1 MEANMNRTKSPPE
14 NPNNFIRFHST
25 SRLKEP
31 DFFRNEQTVNSSIPS
46 GPFTSASFYDGITLW
61 KQQPS
66 LSRQAL
72 DRVIGRVIR
81 HKVPGEKHVLSYL
94 QHMYRRNCR
103 PKTICSTASSLVS
116 FLLFIKQNG
125 NQYLEL
131 IIRRDLEAF
140 VEHEQDRG
148 IKANTIHFRLQNLYA
163 FIRYLV
169 NGKVVGA
176 ELLERKIRLRVPQS
190 LPKAICTP
198 DILRLLSVLDH
209 TRDRAMILTL
219 LRTGMR
225 IGELLNLRVNDVDLT
240 ERTVKIY
247 QGEKNSIGRVVYL
260 SDDAGV
266 ALRLWLQERNPRS
279 SYIFYGRS
287 GALSYAAARQRFINY
302 LEKSGLA
309 EKGYTLHCLR
319 HTFAT
324 DLLNAGMRL
333 ECLQQLL
340 GHSKIEVT
348 RIYARLSDATR
359 EEEYFR
365 AMAKIERGETNE
377 YNRFDSQL

>member
-1 MEANMNRTKSPPE
+1 MSRTIPPHE
-14 NPNNFIRFHST
+14 NPNYLVGCHPVSGLGELVSGQGDACELN
-25 SRLKEP
+25 P
-31 DFFRNEQTVNSSIPS
+31 IPS
-46 GPFTSASFYDGITLW
+46 SRFTSASFYDGVIHW
-61 KQQPS
+61 QQQPS
-66 LSRQAL
+66 LRRQAL
-72 DRVIGRVIR
+72 DRVIARVVR
-81 HKVPGEKHVLSYL
+81 HKVPGQGHVLSYL

-103 PKTICSTASSLVS
+103 PRTICATASSLIF
-116 FLLFIKQNG
+116 FLLFIKQN
-125 NQYLEL
+125 QKEYLEL

-140 VEHEQDRG
+140 VEHEQDRAL
-148 IKANTIHFRLQNLYA
+148 KPKTIHFRLQILYA
-163 FIRYLV
+163 FFRYLIKESV
-169 NGKVVGA
+169 MGP

-198 DILRLLSVLDH
+198 DIIRLLSVIDH

-219 LRTGMR
+219 LRAGMR
-225 IGELLNLRVNDVDLT
+225 IGELLSLRVNDVDLT

-247 QGEKNSIGRVVYL
+247 QGEKNSVGRVVYL
-260 SDDAGV
+260 SDDACA
-266 ALRLWLQERNPRS
+266 ALGLWLQERNPS
-279 SYIFYGRS
+279 KSYLFYGQRGPLGYTAS
-287 GALSYAAARQRFINY
+287 RDRFINY
-302 LEKSGLA
+302 LEKAGLA

-348 RIYARLSDATR
+348 RIYARLSDTVR

-365 AMAKIERGETNE
+365 AMTKIERGQTDE
-377 YNRFDSQL
+377 YHRLDCQL

>member
-1 MEANMNRTKSPPE
+1 MEANMNRTNSPQK
-14 NPNNFIRFHST
+14 NPNHIIGCHPT
-25 SRLKEP
+25 SRLEELDSFRSEP
-31 DFFRNEQTVNSSIPS
+31 TGNRSIPS
-46 GPFTSASFYDGITLW
+46 SRFTSASFYDGIIHW

-66 LSRQAL
+66 LRRQAL
-72 DRVIGRVIR
+72 DRVIARVIR
-81 HKVPGEKHVLSYL
+81 HEIPGGEHVLSYL

-103 PKTICSTASSLVS
+103 PKTICSTASGLVF
-116 FLLFIKQNG
+116 FLLFIKQTG
-125 NQYLEL
+125 KKYMEL
-131 IIRRDLEAF
+131 IVRRDTEAF

-148 IKANTIHFRLQNLYA
+148 IKPKTIHFRLQNLYA
-163 FIRYLV
+163 FFRYLV
-169 NGKVVGA
+169 KENVIGP

-190 LPKAICTP
+190 LPKAICAP

-225 IGELLNLRVNDVDLT
+225 IGELLSLRVNDIDLP

-260 SDDAGV
+260 SDDAC
-266 ALRLWLQERNPRS
+266 ASLELWLQKRNPS
-279 SYIFYGRS
+279 KSYLFYGYR
-287 GALSYAAARQRFINY
+287 GHLGYTGVRQRFIDY
-302 LEKSGLA
+302 LEKAGLA

-319 HTFAT
+319 HTYAT

-348 RIYARLSDATR
+348 RIYARLTDVTR
-359 EEEYFR
+359 EKEYFR
-365 AMAKIERGETNE
+365 AMAKIERGETDE
-377 YNRFDSQL
+377 YNRLDCQL

>member
-1 MEANMNRTKSPPE
+1 MNRTNPPRE
-14 NPNNFIRFHST
+14 NPNHFVGCHPS
-25 SRLKEP
+25 SRLEEIDSYLSEP
-31 DFFRNEQTVNSSIPS
+31 VENSPIPS
-46 GPFTSASFYDGITLW
+46 SRFTSASFYDGVIHW
-61 KQQPS
+61 EKQPS
-66 LSRQAL
+66 LRRQAL
-72 DRVIGRVIR
+72 DRVIKRVVRQEI
-81 HKVPGEKHVLSYL
+81 PGEEHVLSYL
-94 QHMYRRNCR
+94 QHKYRRNCR
-103 PKTICSTASSLVS
+103 PKTICSTASSLTLI
-116 FLLFIKQNG
+116 LLFVKQRG
-125 NQYLEL
+125 KEYLEL
-131 IIRRDLEAF
+131 LVRQDVEAF

-148 IKANTIHFRLQNLYA
+148 IKPKTIHFRLQNLYA
-163 FIRYLV
+163 FFRYLIKENV
-169 NGKVVGA
+169 IGA

-190 LPKAICTP
+190 LPKAICAP
-198 DILRLLSVLDH
+198 DILRLLSVVTH

-225 IGELLNLRVNDVDLT
+225 IGELLSLRVNDVNLA

-260 SDDAGV
+260 GDDACA
-266 ALRLWLQERNPRS
+266 ALSLWLQERDPCK
-279 SYIFYGRS
+279 SYLFYGRRGPLGYTAS
-287 GALSYAAARQRFINY
+287 RDRFIKY
-302 LEKSGLA
+302 LKKSGLS

-359 EEEYFR
+359 EEEYFK
-365 AMAKIERGETNE
+365 AMSKIERGETDE
-377 YNRFDSQL
+377 HYRLDY

>member
-1 MEANMNRTKSPPE
+1 MSRTNSPPE
-14 NPNNFIRFHST
+14 NPNHFIGCHPA
-25 SRLKEP
+25 SRLEELDP
-31 DFFRNEQTVNSSIPS
+31 FRNEPTNDSSIPS
-46 GPFTSASFYDGITLW
+46 GRFTSASFYDGVILW

-66 LSRQAL
+66 LRRQAL
-72 DRVIGRVIR
+72 NRVIGRVNR
-81 HKVPGEKHVLSYL
+81 HRVPGEDHVLSYL

-103 PKTICSTASSLVS
+103 PKTICSTASSLVLI
-116 FLLFIKQNG
+116 LLFVKQRG
-125 NQYLEL
+125 KEYLEL
-131 IIRRDLEAF
+131 IVRQDLEAF

-148 IKANTIHFRLQNLYA
+148 MKPKTIHFRLQNLYA
-163 FIRYLV
+163 FFRYLV
-169 NGKVVGA
+169 KENVIGP
-176 ELLERKIRLRVPQS
+176 ELLEHKIRLRVPQS
-190 LPKAICTP
+190 LPKAIGTP

-225 IGELLNLRVNDVDLT
+225 IGELLSLRVNDVDLT
-240 ERTVKIY
+240 EQTVKIY

-260 SDDAGV
+260 SDDACA
-266 ALRLWLQERNPRS
+266 ALSLWLQERNPRK
-279 SYIFYGRS
+279 SYLFYGHRGPLGYTS
-287 GALSYAAARQRFINY
+287 SRQRFIDY
-302 LEKSGLA
+302 LDKAGLA
-309 EKGYTLHCLR
+309 GKGYTLHCLR

-348 RIYARLSDATR
+348 RIYARLTDATR

-365 AMAKIERGETNE
+365 AMAKIERGETDE
-377 YNRFDSQL
+377 YNRLDSQL

>member
-1 MEANMNRTKSPPE
+1 MNQTNPPPE
-14 NPNNFIRFHST
+14 NPNHFIGYHPA
-25 SRLKEP
+25 SRLEELNP
-31 DFFRNEQTVNSSIPS
+31 CRNEPTNDSSTPS
-46 GPFTSASFYDGITLW
+46 GRFTSASFYDGVILW

-66 LSRQAL
+66 LRRQAL
-72 DRVIGRVIR
+72 NRVIGRVIR
-81 HKVPGEKHVLSYL
+81 HRVPGEEHVLSYL

-103 PKTICSTASSLVS
+103 PKTICSTASSLALI
-116 FLLFIKQNG
+116 LLFVKKRG
-125 NQYLEL
+125 KEYLEL
-131 IIRRDLEAF
+131 IVRQDLEAF

-148 IKANTIHFRLQNLYA
+148 MKPKTIHFRLQNLYA

-169 NGKVVGA
+169 KENVIGA

-198 DILRLLSVLDH
+198 DILRLLSALDH

-225 IGELLNLRVNDVDLT
+225 IGELLSLRVNDVDLT
-240 ERTVKIY
+240 ERIVKIY

-260 SDDAGV
+260 SDDACA
-266 ALRLWLQERNPRS
+266 ALSLWLQERNPS
-279 SYIFYGRS
+279 KSYLFYGRRGPLGYTS
-287 GALSYAAARQRFINY
+287 SRQRFIDY
-302 LEKSGLA
+302 LDKAELA
-309 EKGYTLHCLR
+309 GKGYTLHCLR

-348 RIYARLSDATR
+348 RIYARLTDATR
-359 EEEYFR
+359 EEEYFK
-365 AMAKIERGETNE
+365 AMAKIERGETDE
-377 YNRFDSQL
+377 YYRLDY

>member
-1 MEANMNRTKSPPE
+1 MEAEMNPKKSPPE
-14 NPNNFIRFHST
+14 NPNYFVGCHPV
-25 SRLKEP
+25 SRLEE
-31 DFFRNEQTVNSSIPS
+31 FNVS
-46 GPFTSASFYDGITLW
+46 GDKSHAYSPVSPGRFTSASFYDGIIHW
-61 KQQPS
+61 KKQPS
-66 LSRQAL
+66 LRRQAL
-72 DRVIGRVIR
+72 DRVIARVIC
-81 HKVPGEKHVLSYL
+81 HEVPGERHVLSYL

-103 PKTICSTASSLVS
+103 PKTICSTASSLVL
-116 FLLFIKQNG
+116 FLLFIKQRG
-125 NQYLEL
+125 KKYLEL

-148 IKANTIHFRLQNLYA
+148 IKPKTIHFRLQSLYA
-163 FIRYLV
+163 LFRYLIKENV
-169 NGKVVGA
+169 MGS
-176 ELLERKIRLRVPQS
+176 ELLEHKIRLRVPQS
-190 LPKAICTP
+190 LPRAICSE
-198 DILRLLSVLDH
+198 DILQLLSVVKH
-209 TRDRAMILTL
+209 TRDRAVILTL

-260 SDDAGV
+260 SDDAC
-266 ALRLWLQERNPRS
+266 ASLRKWLQKRNPRE
-279 SYIFYGRS
+279 SYLFYGRS
-287 GALSYAAARQRFINY
+287 GPLGYTGVRQRFINF
-302 LEKSGLA
+302 LDKADLTA
-309 EKGYTLHCLR
+309 KGYTLHCLR

-359 EEEYFR
+359 EEAYFK
-365 AMAKIERGETNE
+365 AMAKIERGETDA
-377 YNRFDSQL
+377 Y

>member
-1 MEANMNRTKSPPE
+1 MTRINLPHE
-14 NPNNFIRFHST
+14 NPNHFVGCHPI
-25 SRLKEP
+25 SRIEEYDPFPNEP
-31 DFFRNEQTVNSSIPS
+31 TDDSPIPFS
-46 GPFTSASFYDGITLW
+46 RFTSASFYDGVIHW

-66 LSRQAL
+66 LRRQAL
-72 DRVIGRVIR
+72 NRVIERVAR
-81 HKVPGEKHVLSYL
+81 YEVPGEEHVLSYL
-94 QHMYRRNCR
+94 QHKYRRNCR
-103 PKTICSTASSLVS
+103 PKTICSTASSLTLI
-116 FLLFIKQNG
+116 LLFVKQRG
-125 NQYLEL
+125 KEYLEL
-131 IIRRDLEAF
+131 LVRQDVEAF

-148 IKANTIHFRLQNLYA
+148 IKPKTIHFRLQNLYA
-163 FIRYLV
+163 FFRYLIKENV
-169 NGKVVGA
+169 IGA

-190 LPKAICTP
+190 LPKAICAP
-198 DILRLLSVLDH
+198 DILRLLSVVTH

-225 IGELLNLRVNDVDLT
+225 IGELLSLRVNDVDLA

-260 SDDAGV
+260 GDDACA
-266 ALRLWLQERNPRS
+266 ALRLWLQERDPCK
-279 SYIFYGRS
+279 SYLFYGRRGPLGYTAS
-287 GALSYAAARQRFINY
+287 RDRFIKY
-302 LEKSGLA
+302 LKKSGLS

-359 EEEYFR
+359 EEEYFK
-365 AMAKIERGETNE
+365 AMSKIERGETDE
-377 YNRFDSQL
+377 YYRLDY

>member
-1 MEANMNRTKSPPE
+1 MSRTNSPHE
-14 NPNNFIRFHST
+14 NPNYLVGCHPVSGLEGLVSGQGEASELN
-25 SRLKEP
+25 P
-31 DFFRNEQTVNSSIPS
+31 IPS
-46 GPFTSASFYDGITLW
+46 SRFTSVSFYDGVIHW
-61 KQQPS
+61 KQQPA
-66 LSRQAL
+66 LRRQAL
-72 DRVIGRVIR
+72 DRVIARVMR
-81 HKVPGEKHVLSYL
+81 HQIPGQEHVLSYL

-103 PKTICSTASSLVS
+103 SRTICATASSLVF
-116 FLLFIKQNG
+116 FLLFIKQSG
-125 NQYLEL
+125 KEYLEL

-140 VEHEQDRG
+140 VEHEQDRAL
-148 IKANTIHFRLQNLYA
+148 KPKTIHFRIQILYA

-169 NGKVVGA
+169 KENVLRP
-176 ELLERKIRLRVPQS
+176 ELLERKIRLRLPQS

-198 DILRLLSVLDH
+198 DLLRLLSVIDH

-225 IGELLNLRVNDVDLT
+225 IGELLSLRVNDVDLN

-260 SDDAGV
+260 SDDACA
-266 ALRLWLQERNPRS
+266 ALSLWLQQRKPQK
-279 SYIFYGRS
+279 SYLFYGQRGPLGYTAS
-287 GALSYAAARQRFINY
+287 RDRFIHY
-302 LEKSGLA
+302 LEKA
-309 EKGYTLHCLR
+309 ELTKKGYTLHCLR

-348 RIYARLSDATR
+348 RIYARLSDTAR

-365 AMAKIERGETNE
+365 AMTKIERGETDE
-377 YNRFDSQL
+377 YHRLNC

>member
-1 MEANMNRTKSPPE
+1 MNRTNPPRE
-14 NPNNFIRFHST
+14 NPNHFVGCHPS
-25 SRLKEP
+25 SRLEEIDSYLSEP
-31 DFFRNEQTVNSSIPS
+31 VENSPIPS
-46 GPFTSASFYDGITLW
+46 SRFTSASFYDGVIHW
-61 KQQPS
+61 EKQPS
-66 LSRQAL
+66 LRRQAL
-72 DRVIGRVIR
+72 DRVIERVVRQEI
-81 HKVPGEKHVLSYL
+81 PGEEHVLSYL
-94 QHMYRRNCR
+94 QHKYRRNCR
-103 PKTICSTASSLVS
+103 PKTICSTASSLTLI
-116 FLLFIKQNG
+116 LLFVKQRG
-125 NQYLEL
+125 KEYLEL
-131 IIRRDLEAF
+131 LVRQDVEAF

-148 IKANTIHFRLQNLYA
+148 IKPKTIHFRLQNLYA
-163 FIRYLV
+163 FFRYLIKENV
-169 NGKVVGA
+169 IGA

-190 LPKAICTP
+190 LPKAICAP
-198 DILRLLSVLDH
+198 DILRLLSVVTH

-225 IGELLNLRVNDVDLT
+225 IGELLSLRVNDVNLA

-260 SDDAGV
+260 GDDACA
-266 ALRLWLQERNPRS
+266 ALRLWLQERDPCK
-279 SYIFYGRS
+279 SYLFYGRRGPLGYTAS
-287 GALSYAAARQRFINY
+287 RDRFIKY
-302 LEKSGLA
+302 LKKSGLS

-359 EEEYFR
+359 EEEYFK
-365 AMAKIERGETNE
+365 AMSKIERGETDE
-377 YNRFDSQL
+377 HYRLDY